1 MNSQINEIAFTASRH
16 IPADRGKQIV
26 QRRGTLEAGV
36 KAICSR
42 VREYPGHPLTL
53 VDMEK
58 ISGFSR
64 RSLENEFHRQF
75 GCSPIKW
82 QQIERLQMAH
92 EYLTQINGKIAIGDL
107 SYQFGFVSSSKFI
120 AYYKRCFNETPKDT
134 AIRIRHAI
142 SFKGDRRP
150 RAALGLHVHPAE

>member
-1 MNSQINEIAFTASRH
+1 MNSQINEIYYAGEEYTSGHTR
-16 IPADRGKQIV
+16 KQIV
-26 QRRGTLEAGV
+26 QRRGTLEACV
-36 KAICSR
+36 EAICSH
-42 VREYPGHPLTL
+42 VREYPDHPLTL

-58 ISGFSR
+58 MSGFSR

-92 EYLTQINGKIAIGDL
+92 EYLTSVNGKIAIGDL
-107 SYQFGFVSSSKFI
+107 AYQFGFVSSSKFI
-120 AYYKRCFNETPKDT
+120 AYYKRYFNETPKDT

-142 SFKGDRRP
+142 SFKGDRR
-150 RAALGLHVHPAE
+150 LKTMSGLQVHTAE